1 MERVFVRLEP
11 CAKFGDQAHGR
22 AEKRRP
28 SVPEL
33 EGKRQRAVRRAKA
46 LALLLGLALGAY
58 LGWQAG
64 TVVWR

>member
-1 MERVFVRLEP
+1 MERVYVRLEP
-11 CAKFGDQAHGR
+11 CAKFGDQAHGG

-33 EGKRQRAVRRAKA
+33 EAKRQRTVRRSKLLAALLA
-46 LALLLGLALGAY
+46 LAMGAY

-64 TVVWR
+64 TGIWR